1 MSRSS
6 LLRLG
11 RSCSP
16 ALIDRCGQRSSR
28 THFGGGLSS
37 ESGRCA
43 GRFRPA
49 FVVLVL
55 TVATISGIAA
65 AAGQDERR
73 TRVPVI
79 GKTTGGASRQAFS
92 GKVQSLDLE
101 RKLLKVDTVEGGA
114 TEIFPVK
121 KNTPVSLAGG
131 RRIKLQELVPGTDV
145 IVYFE
150 QKRERRSVTEIV
162 VLAASGDE
170 DKKKESP
177 PPT

>member
-1 MSRSS
+1 
-6 LLRLG
+6 
-11 RSCSP
+11 
-16 ALIDRCGQRSSR
+16 
-28 THFGGGLSS
+28 
-37 ESGRCA
+37 
-43 GRFRPA
+43 
-49 FVVLVL
+49 VLVL
-55 TVATISGIAA
+55 TVATISGITA

-79 GKTTGGASRQAFS
+79 GRTTGGTSRRAFS
-92 GKVQSLDLE
+92 GKVQSLDLD

-121 KNTPVSLAGG
+121 KSTPVSLAGG
-131 RRIKLQELVPGTDV
+131 RRIRLQELVPGTDV

-170 DKKKESP
+170 DKEKESP